1 MECIYCGSELEQY
14 DSYGNRD
21 YVCHGDQNGKR
32 GDIYKC
38 PNNEGFEHINSAMEH
53 IDAKDI
59 FDLEEYLKSN
69 CLETWEDIVC
79 DSSCHNVSGSF
90 YTDNQENLHEGYPC

>member
-1 MECIYCGSELEQY
+1 MECIYCGAELELY

-21 YVCHGDQNGKR
+21 YICYGDSTGKR

-38 PNNEGFEHINSAMEH
+38 PNHNGFEFIEDAMAY
-53 IDAKDI
+53 IDVNEMHQ
-59 FDLEEYLKSN
+59 LEEYLKSN
-69 CLETWEDIVC
+69 NMESWGEIAC
-79 DSSCHNVSGSF
+79 DSSCHSVSGSF